1 MQDKKG
7 KLLTHHSRDIRRDT
21 IGGMGQPEASPMG
34 RWMAK
39 KNKEKASA
47 GQKVAVKLARLS
59 PKTLITMFKK
69 NASLQQSLPVST
81 GSMVMASE

>member
-1 MQDKKG
+1 
-7 KLLTHHSRDIRRDT
+7 
-21 IGGMGQPEASPMG
+21 MG

-47 GQKVAVKLARLS
+47 SQKVAVKLARLS
-59 PKTLITMFKK
+59 PKSLITMFKK

-81 GSMVMASE
+81 GSMVTPAGDLPLSW